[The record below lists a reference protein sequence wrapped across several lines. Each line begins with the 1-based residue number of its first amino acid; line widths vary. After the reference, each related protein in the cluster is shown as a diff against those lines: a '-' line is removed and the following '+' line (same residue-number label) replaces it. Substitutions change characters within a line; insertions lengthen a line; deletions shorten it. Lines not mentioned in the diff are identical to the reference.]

1 MRTCILYYDSCALFE
16 VTITSLFMKHA
27 GEVVTV
33 GPEIRDYESWEG
45 LRVRPHTRLKDLDLD
60 GVDLFVVPG
69 GNPDRVADDPDLQNV
84 LRELNR
90 RGKTIAAICGGPAVL
105 ARSGIL
111 KGRRFNSSLAEERKG
126 EFDGAIREDEDVVED
141 GNIVTAL
148 PNAYVDLAL
157 CLGRKMDIFENQADY
172 DETVRVYREFKRS

>member
-16 VTITSLFMKHA
+16 VTITSLFMKHS

-33 GPEIRDYESWEG
+33 GPRIQDYESWEG
-45 LRVRPHTRLKDLDLD
+45 LRVRPHMMLRDLDTD
-60 GVDLFVVPG
+60 TVDLFVVPG
-69 GNPDRVADDPDLQNV
+69 GNPDNVADDPDLQRV
-84 LRELNR
+84 LGELDEKN
-90 RGKTIAAICGGPAVL
+90 KVIAAICAGPTVL

-111 KGRRFNSSLAEERKG
+111 KGRRFNSSVAEERKG
-126 EFDGAIREDEDVVED
+126 EFVGAIHDDQDVVED

-157 CLGRKMDIFENQADY
+157 CLGRKMNIFSDAADY
-172 DETVRVYREFKRS
+172 EETVRIYREFRRS

>member
-16 VTITSLFMKHA
+16 VTIAALFMKHA

-45 LRVRPHTRLKDLDLD
+45 LRVRPHMRLKDLDAEN
-60 GVDLFVVPG
+60 VDLFILPG
-69 GNPDRVADDPDLQNV
+69 GDPDNVADDPDLRRTLV
-84 LRELNR
+84 ALNQK
-90 RGKTIAAICGGPAVL
+90 GKVIAAICAGPVIL

-111 KGRRFNSSLAEERKG
+111 RGRRYNSSVAEERKS
-126 EFDGAIREDEDVVED
+126 EFAGAIHDDRDVVED

-157 CLGRKMDIFENQADY
+157 TLGKKMNIFEDRADY
-172 DETVRVYREFKRS
+172 DETVRIYREFERS